1 MSNTYTGPE
10 RRATPYITDDIAIKV
25 QKWAVGGLLT
35 IIIALIGWVYSYG
48 QFVLKVDQVE
58 DIVQELHDDLYN
70 LDARIT
76 DMLITRMDE
85 RFRRSDWE
93 REENKLDKRF
103 ENLQIEINRLHKEI
117 NRMMDKLD
125 EVFLTEERRLSP

>member
-1 MSNTYTGPE
+1 MAYNGPD
-10 RRATPYITDDIAIKV
+10 RRRETYITDDIAIKV

-117 NRMMDKLD
+117 NRMMDNN
-125 EVFLTEERRLSP
+125 EQ

>member
-1 MSNTYTGPE
+1 MAYNGPD
-10 RRATPYITDDIAIKV
+10 RRREKYITNDIAIRV

-117 NRMMDKLD
+117 NRMMDNN
-125 EVFLTEERRLSP
+125 EQ